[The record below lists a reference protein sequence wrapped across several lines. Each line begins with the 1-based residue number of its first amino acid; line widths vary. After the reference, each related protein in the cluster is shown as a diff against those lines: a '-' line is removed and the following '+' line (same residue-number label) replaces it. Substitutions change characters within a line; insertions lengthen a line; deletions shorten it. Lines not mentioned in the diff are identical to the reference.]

1 MSNKN
6 ITSVDSVASC
16 VREMAVLVEEES
28 FCDAITSKSC
38 RFLVSFCGRGQFLVG
53 FSGKGDRFLVG
64 FSGKGGRFLV
74 TVGVW

>member
-38 RFLVSFCGRGQFLVG
+38 RIFSRFSWSGSVLVSVF
-53 FSGKGDRFLVG
+53 
-64 FSGKGGRFLV
+64 GRF
-74 TVGVW
+74 